1 MRATGLVLS
10 RLDGS
15 ERVYGVPEG
24 YKPLRSYSYREFMGP
39 VKDQGQTNTCVAQSI
54 GSVVEWFWETSRQP
68 GSFDIDELYSRRSA
82 SGDMG
87 MSFKEALTSLVDVG
101 FSHSGVTEHL
111 YSFVILRARSLM
123 EAFLVADGPFIM
135 GLPVY
140 DSSKDDFWH
149 GGSLEGYHAV
159 VCTGFSQDGLELL
172 NSWGAA
178 YGDAGYSTLSW
189 DDAGLIQEAW
199 GLKF

>member
-24 YKPLRSYSYREFMGP
+24 YKPLRSYSYREFMGS

-54 GSVVEWFWETSRQP
+54 GSVVEWFWKTSRQP
-68 GSFDIDELYSRRSA
+68 GSFDIDELYSRRST

-101 FSHSGVTEHL
+101 FSHSGVTERL